1 MNPPVIPRVVSAL
14 FLTLAGV
21 LMPGSSARAQNQPP
35 TYAEYRADGIIG
47 RGTTVQGGAGA
58 SVPLGVYVRLGVDAA
73 AGATWRDQ
81 TSRASGRV
89 DVIARFLLDPF
100 RETPLGL
107 SFGGGLSVPYTDGD
121 ARLRPYLTVVIDVE
135 GRMRGPVTP
144 AVQLGLGGGTRIG
157 FVLRASRARWR

>member
-1 MNPPVIPRVVSAL
+1 MNPTVILRVMSVL
-14 FLTLAGV
+14 FVTFAAV
-21 LMPGSSARAQNQPP
+21 LMPTSNARAQNQPP
-35 TYAEYRADGIIG
+35 TVAEYRADGIIG

-58 SVPLGVYVRLGVDAA
+58 SLPLGVYVRLGVDAA

-89 DVIARFLLDPF
+89 DVIGRFLLDPF

-107 SFGGGLSVPYTDGD
+107 SIGGGLSVPYTDGD
-121 ARLRPYLTVVIDVE
+121 ARLQPYLTVVIDVE

-144 AVQLGLGGGTRIG
+144 AVQLGFGGGTRIG
-157 FVLRASRARWR
+157 FVLRASRPRWR